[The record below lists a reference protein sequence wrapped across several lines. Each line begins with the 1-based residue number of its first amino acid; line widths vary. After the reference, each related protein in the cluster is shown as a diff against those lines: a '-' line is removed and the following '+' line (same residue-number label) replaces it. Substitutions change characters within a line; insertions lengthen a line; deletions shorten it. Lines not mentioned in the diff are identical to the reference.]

1 MRPLT
6 ALLVKRQ
13 AFYSSRDPFADLP
26 SANPNAC
33 ICKLS
38 HSASVFVPSALL
50 RYCVT
55 IATASQNFL
64 SDSFFLI
71 FCFFVFS
78 IFSLLFKFIFFKI
91 ILELLSV
98 FLWTHQTH
106 KNKRFFSIQKDLIN
120 VDITVFLKIS
130 AQLF

>member
-71 FCFFVFS
+71 FCFLCFRYCSFFLIFVFLYS
-78 IFSLLFKFIFFKI
+78 RYFPFF
-91 ILELLSV
+91 LNL
-98 FLWTHQTH
+98 
-106 KNKRFFSIQKDLIN
+106 FFSKLYWNCSQYFCGHTKHTKIN
-120 VDITVFLKIS
+120 DFFQFKKTS
-130 AQLF
+130 

>member
-33 ICKLS
+33 CCKLS
-38 HSASVFVPSALL
+38 HSASVFVPSALC

-55 IATASQNFL
+55 IATASQNYL

-71 FCFFVFS
+71 FVFLCSRYCSFFSDFCFFVFLY
-78 IFSLLFKFIFFKI
+78 FPFF
-91 ILELLSV
+91 LNL
-98 FLWTHQTH
+98 
-106 KNKRFFSIQKDLIN
+106 FFSKLYAD
-120 VDITVFLKIS
+120 TKKEPKSSYFFRLKYGRNSLSIVS
-130 AQLF
+130 